1 MVSEE
6 GYGHEK
12 MVSEGD
18 IDTKKW
24 LVRGIWTR
32 KNG

>member
-1 MVSEE
+1 MVRVG
-6 GYGHEK
+6 GYEHEK

-18 IDTKKW
+18 MNTKKW